1 MLNLREIK
9 VYIKEIKSGKIDET
23 YTKKNIINNK

>member
-1 MLNLREIK
+1 MLSLREVK
-9 VYIKEIKSGKIDET
+9 VYFKEIESGKIDET